1 MPPAKV
7 KIERIVGD
15 RTRQNT
21 FHKRKLGLIKKAIEL
36 SVLCDCD
43 CAIILRSGPTVT
55 CQEGRITA
63 YCNKD
68 LKTMLTESL
77 AQMPMNYYT
86 NAEYSR
92 FAKDGEGPSHKDF
105 GGESVPAAMVDLD
118 SGQVGGGSD
127 VETEALREKMATMEA
142 EVQKLRSMLNQQ
154 DAPSHGGHAHSHRE
168 APHQHAQQNPGYG
181 DFHGW
186 NLQQMEQPAGK
197 GKRRAPPISVGY
209 TSEDIKRR
217 CLDQTATPKESPLN
231 IACGVENDETVSFDA
246 RARQYLVLISCMLL
260 PGGRFFY

>member
-154 DAPSHGGHAHSHRE
+154 ASSAVRLRANWKTLNTDIVNGGIRMHPVMEATLTLTGKHRI
-168 APHQHAQQNPGYG
+168 
-181 DFHGW
+181 
-186 NLQQMEQPAGK
+186 
-197 GKRRAPPISVGY
+197 R
-209 TSEDIKRR
+209 
-217 CLDQTATPKESPLN
+217 
-231 IACGVENDETVSFDA
+231 
-246 RARQYLVLISCMLL
+246 
-260 PGGRFFY
+260 